1 MSTPVTAPLLTS
13 QPEGRPARP
22 RFTSRKSVRSVATAV
37 VTLAASIG
45 VGALVHSHDAQKAID
60 EFITDVRDEPGIESV
75 REVPAPE
82 GYTGKLEING
92 GAALVTF
99 NEQSNDVLMSSE
111 IKTLDDIVRVD
122 AAIAHAAE
130 EAGFDQQD

>member
-1 MSTPVTAPLLTS
+1 MSTPVTTPLPAS
-13 QPEGRPARP
+13 QPEVRTARP

-37 VTLAASIG
+37 VTLGVSIG
-45 VGALVHSHDAQKAID
+45 VGAMVHSHDAQKAMN
-60 EFITDVRDEPGIESV
+60 EFMSDVRDEPGIKSV

-92 GAALVTF
+92 GAATVTF
-99 NEQSNDVLMSSE
+99 KEQGNDVLMSSE
-111 IKTLDDIVRVD
+111 VNTLDDIVRVD

>member
-1 MSTPVTAPLLTS
+1 MSTPVTTPLATS
-13 QPEGRPARP
+13 QPEVRPARP

-45 VGALVHSHDAQKAID
+45 VGALIHSHDGQKAMD
-60 EFITDVRDEPGIESV
+60 EFITDVRDEPGITSV

-92 GAALVTF
+92 GAAIVTF
-99 NEQSNDVLMSSE
+99 REQGNDVLMSSE
-111 IKTLDDIVRVD
+111 VKTLDDIVRVD
-122 AAIAHAAE
+122 AAIVHAAD
-130 EAGFDQQD
+130 EAGFDRQD